1 MSSAVLGAYIPGD
14 GPLHRLR
21 PGAKLL
27 GLLGFSVAVIATSG
41 VVPTAIALALGVT
54 LALLAGLRGR
64 GLLRVAR
71 GFAIVAVLLFAFQ
84 LWQSDWQHAFDVVG
98 GLFALILAAS
108 ALTASTAAADMLET
122 LTWALGPL
130 RIFGVRPD
138 RVALTF
144 SLAMRAI
151 PSMLEVARETG
162 DAAKARGLERNPR
175 ARLVPFVLRAVAQA
189 ERTGEALAAR
199 GLDEADEPT
208 R

>member
-1 MSSAVLGAYIPGD
+1 M
-14 GPLHRLR
+14 R

-27 GLLGFSVAVIATSG
+27 GLIGFSVAVIATSG
-41 VVPTAIALALGVT
+41 VIPTAIALALGIA

-98 GLFALILAAS
+98 GFFALILAAS
-108 ALTASTAAADMLET
+108 ALTASTSAADMLET

-144 SLAMRAI
+144 SLAIRAI
-151 PSMLEVARETG
+151 PSMLEVGRETA
-162 DAAKARGLERNPR
+162 DAARARGLERSPR

-199 GLDEADEPT
+199 GLDEAD
-208 R
+208 RA

>member
-1 MSSAVLGAYIPGD
+1 MSTAVLGAYIPGG

-27 GLLGFSVAVIATSG
+27 GLIGFSVAVIATSG
-41 VVPTAIALALGVT
+41 VIPTAIALALGIA

-108 ALTASTAAADMLET
+108 ALTASTSAADMLET

-144 SLAMRAI
+144 SLAIRAI
-151 PSMLEVARETG
+151 PSMLEVGRETA
-162 DAAKARGLERNPR
+162 DAARARGLERSPR

-199 GLDEADEPT
+199 GLDEAD
-208 R
+208 RA